1 MPYSA
6 AEKSRSSP
14 TTTIWAATS
23 VDKQTSTSAQA
34 AAVATPSGT
43 EEPADG
49 VTDDMCVAP
58 IDSDVDVEEGAP
70 IDSDVDVE
78 EGDSGTDAESTD
90 DSPGGNAS

>member
-58 IDSDVDVEEGAP
+58 IDSDVDVEEGDP
-70 IDSDVDVE
+70 
-78 EGDSGTDAESTD
+78 GTDAESTD
-90 DSPGGNAS
+90 DSAGGNAS